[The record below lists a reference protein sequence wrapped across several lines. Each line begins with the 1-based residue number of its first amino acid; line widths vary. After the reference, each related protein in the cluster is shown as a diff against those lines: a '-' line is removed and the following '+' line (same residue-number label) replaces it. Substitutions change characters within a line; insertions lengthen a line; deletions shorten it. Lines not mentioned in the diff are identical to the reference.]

1 MGICFF
7 LYKSTYDP
15 VKNINQNWINSH
27 KWVES
32 TSSNSS
38 PYGFSNLLK
47 PTIGDKM
54 SWDTS
59 PKTGLFYNLQTSKP
73 IHAMLCRCSS
83 YLQKTT
89 NTPTLK
95 GGDRGGA
102 KILLFSEVTLFEYNV
117 STILMRLQL
126 TGVCKRRE
134 RENKLI
140 TTCLFQSI
148 VTGLGSSFSESNS
161 NNLVFPRT
169 WGIEW

>member
-1 MGICFF
+1 
-7 LYKSTYDP
+7 
-15 VKNINQNWINSH
+15 
-27 KWVES
+27 
-32 TSSNSS
+32 
-38 PYGFSNLLK
+38 
-47 PTIGDKM
+47 
-54 SWDTS
+54 
-59 PKTGLFYNLQTSKP
+59 
-73 IHAMLCRCSS
+73 MLCRCSS

-117 STILMRLQL
+117 STIL
-126 TGVCKRRE
+126 TPIAAYCKRRE

-148 VTGLGSSFSESNS
+148 VTSLGSSFSESNS

-169 WGIEW
+169 